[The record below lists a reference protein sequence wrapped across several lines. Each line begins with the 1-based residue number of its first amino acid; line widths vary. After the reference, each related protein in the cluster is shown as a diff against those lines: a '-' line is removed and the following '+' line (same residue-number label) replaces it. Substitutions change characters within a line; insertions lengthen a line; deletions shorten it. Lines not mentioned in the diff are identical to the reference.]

1 MWPALGQKRKGGVQI
16 GGPNCCF
23 LGGDLIAVD
32 DDTRPTCATFH
43 PVDNDIT

>member
-1 MWPALGQKRKGGVQI
+1 MASLGRKRERWVQI

-32 DDTRPTCATFH
+32 DDTRPTCAACH